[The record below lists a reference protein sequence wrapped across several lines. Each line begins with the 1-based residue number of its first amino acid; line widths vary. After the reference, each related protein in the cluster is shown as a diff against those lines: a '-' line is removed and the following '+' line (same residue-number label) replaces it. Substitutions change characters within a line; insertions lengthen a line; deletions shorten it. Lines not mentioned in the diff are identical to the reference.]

1 MCRKSHLSVRGY
13 SRPQLSSM
21 RKRAEE
27 VNMRISG
34 RLIAVLVFGIQLLVG
49 RETASAADISG
60 TISSTRTITEDSQLV
75 GDVTCTVTGAACLT
89 FGASGIALRLNGFSI
104 TGQANPVTGCG
115 GAFTQGEGGI
125 NVDNQ
130 RGVIIQGP
138 GIVQQFRANG
148 IRLLNSSRVL
158 VTRVTMS
165 TNCLSG
171 IIVQTGATDNVLQAN
186 IVLRNGTNTVATGG
200 IWLLNASRNQV
211 RGNLVA
217 GNGFVAQGSN
227 FGIGLVDPNDDENVI
242 ADNTVAGNA
251 NGIVLVAGAE
261 GNIVSDNLVVGN
273 PPVQVAVSNP
283 DSTGIDIR
291 NLATPGSNTVEG
303 NVCLTAVNAL
313 CSHLT
318 AAGPRS
324 NVAAR

>member
-1 MCRKSHLSVRGY
+1 
-13 SRPQLSSM
+13 M
-21 RKRAEE
+21 RT
-27 VNMRISG
+27 SG
-34 RLIAVLVFGIQLLVG
+34 WLIAVLAFGTQLFVG
-49 RETASAADISG
+49 SETASAADISG

-75 GDVTCTVTGAACLT
+75 GNVTCTVTGAACLT

-104 TGQANPVTGCG
+104 TGQANPDTGCG

-138 GIVQQFRANG
+138 GVVQRFRANG

-171 IIVQTGATDNVLQAN
+171 IIVQTGASDNVLDAN
-186 IVLRNGTNTVATGG
+186 IIVRNGTATVATGG

-211 RGNLVA
+211 RGNLVT
-217 GNGFVAQGSN
+217 GNGYAAQGSN
-227 FGIGLVDPNDDENVI
+227 FGIGLVDPNDGDNVI
-242 ADNTVAGNA
+242 ADNTVVGNA
-251 NGIVLVAGAE
+251 NGIVMVAGAV
-261 GNIVSDNLVVGN
+261 GNLISGNFVVGN
-273 PPVQVAVSNP
+273 PPVQVAVNNP
-283 DSTGIDIR
+283 DSTGVDIR
-291 NLATPGSNTVEG
+291 NLTAPGSNAVDG

-313 CSHLT
+313 CSQVT
-318 AAGPRS
+318 AAASRGRAA
-324 NVAAR
+324 AAR